1 MSVDNS
7 TRRMDKEANEPELN
21 PALLGAILSDP
32 VLLQA
37 VDPRVLQEVLV
48 HAAAANL
55 RRGDASTA
63 TSPPPPPAIPT
74 PVPVFN
80 TPKLGS
86 QFTPVHTPQAKKFGA
101 PFQGFQQDRNPSTP
115 IIPNDPIASDTELTE
130 EFEDFG
136 GNTLKTRLF

>member
-1 MSVDNS
+1 
-7 TRRMDKEANEPELN
+7 MDKEAKEPELN

-55 RRGDASTA
+55 RRGEASTA

-115 IIPNDPIASDTELTE
+115 
-130 EFEDFG
+130 
-136 GNTLKTRLF
+136 